1 MDKEWN
7 TDIEE
12 WAKRFDEEFQKS
24 VEDDRRRRKENGLI
38 LCVVYDNELW
48 DHGFNKFRASFE
60 LRKEDLNDYV
70 YVDNQK
76 SLNFCCDPGYENYF
90 VNRKCKFVRIEND
103 GSAIF
108 YRDY

>member
-1 MDKEWN
+1 MVLTNLEQVLN
-7 TDIEE
+7 YE
-12 WAKRFDEEFQKS
+12 
-24 VEDDRRRRKENGLI
+24 
-38 LCVVYDNELW
+38 
-48 DHGFNKFRASFE
+48 
-60 LRKEDLNDYV
+60 KEDLNDYV

-76 SLNFCCDPGYENYF
+76 SLNFCCDPGYENYY